1 MTCCV
6 DWHRWTRLANRD
18 EDMRR
23 IKKQNTEPHQHKS
36 SELLIGDPQV
46 EVMELI
52 NRGQNPDNNTVDYI

>member
-1 MTCCV
+1 
-6 DWHRWTRLANRD
+6 
-18 EDMRR
+18 MRR

-36 SELLIGDPQV
+36 CELLIGDPQV